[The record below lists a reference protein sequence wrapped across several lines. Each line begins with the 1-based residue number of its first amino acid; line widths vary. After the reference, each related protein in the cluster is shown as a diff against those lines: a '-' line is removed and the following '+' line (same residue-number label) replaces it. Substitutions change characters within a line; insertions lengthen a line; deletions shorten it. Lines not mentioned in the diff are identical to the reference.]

1 MQNQPDLANLIKK
14 IKQLRDKKTGCP
26 WMLQQTIDS
35 IVPHTIEEAYEV
47 ADAIEKN
54 NMSDLK
60 YELGDLLYSILIYTD
75 IAQESGFF
83 NLNDVIQG
91 LEEKIIRRHPHLY
104 DLNHPEK
111 SPSIEMLEKN
121 WVEIKKSESKSNS
134 ILAEMPLN
142 LPALSFA
149 QKMQKKVASQG
160 FDWHKAEDVMDKIQE
175 EIKEY
180 ELAKIS
186 QKTEHI
192 QEELGDLLF
201 SVVNLIRLN
210 DLDAEKTLRLSNQKF
225 LKRFQLLE
233 NYVQSLNKKVS
244 DCSLDELEEIWQLI
258 KKQ

>member
-1 MQNQPDLANLIKK
+1 MQNPPDLTVLIEK

-26 WMLQQTIDS
+26 WMLQQTLDS

-54 NMSDLK
+54 NMLELK
-60 YELGDLLYSILIYTD
+60 YELGDLLYSVLIYAD
-75 IAQESGFF
+75 IAKEAGFF
-83 NLNDVIQG
+83 NLNDIIQG
-91 LEEKIIRRHPHLY
+91 LEDKIIRRHPHLY
-104 DLNHPEK
+104 DSNHAEK
-111 SPSIEMLEKN
+111 NPSIETLEKN
-121 WVEIKKSESKSNS
+121 WVEIKKKESKHNS
-134 ILAEMPLN
+134 ILAEMPVN

-149 QKMQKKVASQG
+149 QKLQKKVASQG
-160 FDWHKAEDVMDKIQE
+160 FDWKKPEEVIDKIQE

-180 ELAKIS
+180 QTAVTTR
-186 QKTEHI
+186 KTEHI

-210 DLDAEKTLRLSNQKF
+210 DFDAEKTLRLSNQKF

-233 NYVQSLNKKVS
+233 NHVQSLNKQVS
-244 DCSLDELEEIWQLI
+244 DFTLEELEDIWQLI